1 MMARSFA
8 PRCDGRHEKAVS
20 DRGLRLLSAGSSPTC
35 VCLDRP
41 IKRGQSSARPLA
53 PLPGSRLKGD
63 GRSRALVELTPSPR
77 GSFLMRGH
85 LRRRVSRGVGRVAE
99 LSFLYPG
106 T

>member
-1 MMARSFA
+1 MSFGQRFVGGA
-8 PRCDGRHEKAVS
+8 VRLKFGIHGGLSIIHQRRFGSDKVLAVIRKA
-20 DRGLRLLSAGSSPTC
+20 
-35 VCLDRP
+35 
-41 IKRGQSSARPLA
+41 LA